1 MKTSRILAAIGT
13 AAMVASFAA
22 VTASA
27 YTGYIGFQT
36 TSYSFHNNWQDE
48 SYGKETDYFN
58 KVIMWGG
65 NSDETWPELVD
76 NFDWDIEGYV
86 FDADYTD
93 VDITTD
99 GTYTVSASGFDWS
112 VDEASGFN
120 LIFVSTDIPND
131 GTVTIKEASV
141 IVDGVKT
148 YTTDS
153 FYVSETDPY
162 LTVELVNIWNA
173 EIGAYSGAYPTESLA
188 VEFTL
193 EGLGAPAGSDVD
205 ASTGADAE
213 TGADATTGGEA
224 TTEGEKPS
232 PDTGVEGIA
241 VVAGVAVIAG
251 GALVV
256 SKKRK

>member
-1 MKTSRILAAIGT
+1 MKTSRIIAAIGT
-13 AAMVASFAA
+13 AAVVASCAA

-36 TSYSFHNNWQDE
+36 APYSFRNAWTDGD
-48 SYGKETDYFN
+48 YGKATDYFD

-65 NSDETWPELVD
+65 NSEDTWPELVD
-76 NFDWDIEGYV
+76 NFDWDINGYV
-86 FDADYTD
+86 FDADYKD
-93 VDITTD
+93 VEITTD

-153 FYVSETDPY
+153 FYVSEAAEY
-162 LTVELVNIWNA
+162 LTVELVNIWNT

-193 EGLGAPAGSDVD
+193 EGLGAPAGGDAD
-205 ASTGADAE
+205 ASTGNDIATNGDA
-213 TGADATTGGEA
+213 G
-224 TTEGEKPS
+224 TEGDKAS